1 MRENGARL
9 LQIRLRPL
17 DVDFGD
23 LERGACLC
31 RLGLLLAKAE
41 PGEDLPLADM
51 VAVIRMEFHERSSS
65 LEADFGHHAGLDRA
79 QSEYTD
85 RNITLGHE
93 CFNFDRTIAVDDAG
107 TQKHTDDRDARK
119 GTPDGSAAEDAC
131 LLRLRRVQ
139 TADDTRLVGWRI
151 HVVQAP

>member
-31 RLGLLLAKAE
+31 RLGLLLAETE

-51 VAVIRMEFHERSSS
+51 VAVIRMARFQASIP
-65 LEADFGHHAGLDRA
+65 LAL
-79 QSEYTD
+79 
-85 RNITLGHE
+85 NITSLIS
-93 CFNFDRTIAVDDAG
+93 RAVPS
-107 TQKHTDDRDARK
+107 K
-119 GTPDGSAAEDAC
+119 
-131 LLRLRRVQ
+131 
-139 TADDTRLVGWRI
+139 
-151 HVVQAP
+151 